1 MEIPPNVYSQLCYCK
16 ICLKCF
22 FSLFEYGLHICL
34 NHGNENISTVPE
46 FKSFVATEILNK
58 LEDIDYYKQLSSND
72 QDKLFKSVKKKLK
85 EETAFPLT
93 LILPDGRKSKS
104 KRIKKSKS
112 KSKRRK
118 KTKNK
123 SKRRKR

>member
-1 MEIPPNVYSQLCYCK
+1 
-16 ICLKCF
+16 
-22 FSLFEYGLHICL
+22 LHICL

-58 LEDIDYYKQLSSND
+58 LEDIDYYKQLSSNY

-93 LILPDGRKSKS
+93 LILPDGRKRRKKKKKS
-104 KRIKKSKS
+104 KRKSK
-112 KSKRRK
+112 KKRRK
-118 KTKNK
+118 
-123 SKRRKR
+123 SIR

>member
-58 LEDIDYYKQLSSND
+58 LEDIDYYKQLSSNY

-93 LILPDGRKSKS
+93 LILPDGRKRRK
-104 KRIKKSKS
+104 KKSKS
-112 KSKRRK
+112 KRKRRK
-118 KTKNK
+118 
-123 SKRRKR
+123 SIR

>member
-22 FSLFEYGLHICL
+22 FSLFEYGLHVCL
-34 NHGNENISTVPE
+34 THGNENITNVDE

-93 LILPDGRKSKS
+93 LILPDGRKNKKS
-104 KRIKKSKS
+104 KRRKKKSKRKS

-118 KTKNK
+118 
-123 SKRRKR
+123 SIR